1 MSTAVEHI
9 PLFDYVEQF
18 RAIEGEILEAMREVL
33 ASGTLVL
40 GPRVKRF
47 ERDFAEYLGAGEA
60 VGVGNGTD
68 ALAIALR
75 ALGIGPGDEVI
86 TVANTALPTVSAIRM
101 AGATP
106 AFCEIDSS
114 TLLMNLDDLKR
125 RITPRTRAVVPVHLF
140 GNAVEMPRLVEIARL
155 HRLAV
160 VEDCA
165 QSCGTTIDGQH
176 AGTFGDVGCFSF
188 YPTKN
193 LGAYGDGGCCVT
205 NSVKL
210 AAAMREIRQY
220 GRGDAAA
227 AQYDGVNSRLD
238 ELQAAALEVKLRHF
252 PDFVARRRTLARWY
266 AEQLDSRIL
275 RPLPAPRTAPSF
287 HLFVIQ
293 SRDRV
298 RLVNRLKSEG
308 IGVGIHYPV
317 PIHRMPAYS
326 ALGYEVGSLPITE
339 CAAERVVSLPCYPEL
354 SLAAVRHICEIVN
367 DAAFAR
373 N

>member
-1 MSTAVEHI
+1 MSTAIAHI
-9 PLFDYVEQF
+9 PLFDYVEQY
-18 RAIEGEILEAMREVL
+18 RAIEEETLEAIREVL
-33 ASGTLVL
+33 ASGSLIL
-40 GPRVKRF
+40 GPRVRQF
-47 ERDFAEYLGAGEA
+47 ERNFAEYLGAGHA

-68 ALAIALR
+68 ALAIALK

-106 AFCEIDSS
+106 VFCDVDPA
-114 TLLMNLDDLKR
+114 TLLMNLDELER

-140 GNAVEMPRLVEIARL
+140 GNAVEMPRLVEIARR

-176 AGTFGDVGCFSF
+176 TGTFGDVGCFSF

-193 LGAYGDGGCCVT
+193 LGAYGDGGCCIT
-205 NSVKL
+205 KSAKL

-220 GRGDAAA
+220 GRGDAVEAH
-227 AQYDGVNSRLD
+227 YDGVNSRLD
-238 ELQAAALEVKLRHF
+238 ELQAAVLDVKLRHL
-252 PDFVARRRTLARWY
+252 PHYLARRRALAKCY
-266 AEQLDSRIL
+266 GEYLDRRIL
-275 RPLPAPRTAPSF
+275 RPRATDNTAPSF

-293 SRDRV
+293 SRDRG
-298 RLVNRLKSEG
+298 RLVHRLKSAG
-308 IGVGIHYPV
+308 VGVGIHYPV
-317 PIHRMPAYS
+317 PIHRMSAYS
-326 ALGYEVGSLPITE
+326 ALCYPVGSLPVTE
-339 CAAERVVSLPCYPEL
+339 HAAERIVSLPCYPEL
-354 SLAAVRHICEIVN
+354 SPESVRQICDIVN
-367 DAAFAR
+367 DAEFPH

>member
-1 MSTAVEHI
+1 MNTAIAQI

-18 RAIEGEILEAMREVL
+18 RAIEEEILEAMGEVL

-40 GPRVKRF
+40 GPRVRQF
-47 ERDFAEYLGAGEA
+47 ERSFAEYLGAGEA

-68 ALAIALR
+68 ALVIALK

-86 TVANTALPTVSAIRM
+86 TVANTALPTASAIRM
-101 AGATP
+101 TGATP
-106 AFCEIDSS
+106 AFCEIDPA
-114 TLLMNLDDLKR
+114 TLLMDLDDLQR

-140 GNAVEMPRLVEIARL
+140 GNAVEMPRLVAIARR

-165 QSCGTTIDGQH
+165 QSCGTTIDAQH
-176 AGTFGDVGCFSF
+176 TGTFGDVGCFSF

-205 NSVKL
+205 NSDKL

-220 GRGDAAA
+220 GRGDAVAA
-227 AQYDGVNSRLD
+227 HYDGVNSRLD
-238 ELQAAALEVKLRHF
+238 ELQAAVLEVKLRRL
-252 PDFVARRRTLARWY
+252 PGYVTRRRELAKLY
-266 AEQLDSRIL
+266 AEHLDSRII
-275 RPLPAPRTAPSF
+275 RPLPTPGTSSSF

-293 SRDRV
+293 ARDRR
-298 RLVNRLKSEG
+298 RLMTRLKSEG
-308 IGVGIHYPV
+308 VDTGIHYPV

-339 CAAERVVSLPCYPEL
+339 HAAERIISLPCYPEL
-354 SLAAVRHICEIVN
+354 SPARVRDICEIVN
-367 DAAFAR
+367 DAEFSG